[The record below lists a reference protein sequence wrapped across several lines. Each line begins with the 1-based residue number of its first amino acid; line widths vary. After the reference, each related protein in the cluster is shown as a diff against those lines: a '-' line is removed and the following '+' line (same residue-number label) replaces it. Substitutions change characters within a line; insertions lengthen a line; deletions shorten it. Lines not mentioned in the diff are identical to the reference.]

1 LIRIADHEIG
11 DFIQTQVHRVATS
24 VAGTCDNQGD
34 NMNDERTFEGV
45 GGLKIAMRSWRPAT
59 AVRGIVILIHG
70 FNSHSGY
77 MAWPAEQFAAAGF
90 AAYALDHRGRGKSEG
105 ERFYVEKFSDW
116 LEDVDTLVGIARSE
130 NPGLPVYV
138 LGHSVGGVI
147 ASSYVFEHQSEI
159 AGLICESF
167 AFDVGLPQLV
177 QLALEGASYLL
188 PHLPVYSLKNE
199 IFSRDPAVLAE
210 MNNDPLIANEKQPA
224 ETASEVLKAA
234 ARLKDNMPK
243 FTVPV
248 FIIHGTDDKATRPE
262 GSQYFYDNVG
272 SKDKTLKLYEGGYHD
287 LLNDIDKE
295 IVMSDILAWV
305 NERVP
310 METAASA

>member
-1 LIRIADHEIG
+1 MEKEG
-11 DFIQTQVHRVATS
+11 
-24 VAGTCDNQGD
+24 
-34 NMNDERTFEGV
+34 TFEGV
-45 GGLKIAMRSWRPAT
+45 GGLKIATRTWKPPGA
-59 AVRGIVILIHG
+59 ARGIMILIHG

-77 MAWPAEQFAAAGF
+77 FAWAAERFAGAGF
-90 AAYALDHRGRGKSEG
+90 ATYALDHRGRGKSEG
-105 ERFYVEKFSDW
+105 ERFYVDKFSDW
-116 LEDVDTLVGIARSE
+116 LADVDKLVGIARSE

-147 ASSYVFEHQSEI
+147 ASSYVLEHQAEI

-167 AFDVGLPQLV
+167 AFDVGLPQLA
-177 QLALEGASYLL
+177 QLALEGASYLI

-199 IFSRDPAVLAE
+199 IFSRDPKVLE
-210 MNNDPLIANEKQPA
+210 QMNNDPLIKDEKQPA
-224 ETASEVLKAA
+224 ETAAEVLKAA

-243 FTVPV
+243 INVPV
-248 FIIHGTDDKATRPE
+248 FIIHGTDDKATRFQ
-262 GSQYFYDNVG
+262 GSQYFYDHVG

-295 IVMSDILAWV
+295 TVMADILAWV

-310 METAASA
+310 VKTAVTA

>member
-1 LIRIADHEIG
+1 MKNEL
-11 DFIQTQVHRVATS
+11 
-24 VAGTCDNQGD
+24 
-34 NMNDERTFEGV
+34 TFDGV
-45 GGLKIAMRSWRPAT
+45 GGLKIAARSWRPEC
-59 AVRGIVILIHG
+59 AVRAIMILIHG

-77 MAWPAEQFAAAGF
+77 MAWPAEQFAGSGF

-116 LEDVDTLVGIARSE
+116 VEDVDKLVGIARSE
-130 NPGLPVYV
+130 NPGVPVYV

-167 AFDVGLPQLV
+167 AYDVGLPHLV
-177 QLALEGASYLL
+177 QLALEGASYLI

-199 IFSRDPAVLAE
+199 IFSRDPDVVAA

-234 ARLKDNMPK
+234 ARLGENMPNIK
-243 FTVPV
+243 VPV

-272 SKDKTLKLYEGGYHD
+272 SEDKTLKLYEGGYHD

-295 IVMSDILAWV
+295 IVMADILAWV
-305 NERVP
+305 NERIP
-310 METAASA
+310 AENAAAA